1 MKIQSYEHW
10 FLWMLFLLL
19 ITLWDPLSYV
29 KIPDT
34 DLRMHVLIWNVDNQI
49 YDEIYHLSTMHG
61 AIATCQSIV
70 THSKY
75 FLLFHICLE
84 ETSGDADIK
93 GHPDSFVAFSI
104 LNVNHTMIGA
114 LSL

>member
-1 MKIQSYEHW
+1 
-10 FLWMLFLLL
+10 
-19 ITLWDPLSYV
+19 
-29 KIPDT
+29 
-34 DLRMHVLIWNVDNQI
+34 
-49 YDEIYHLSTMHG
+49 MHG

-70 THSKY
+70 THGKY

-104 LNVNHTMIGA
+104 LNVNHNMIGA